1 MACKTQYGISIVCGD
16 LLFPGGA
23 DAIFYVYYTD
33 ELSTPL
39 SLLQTAAIS
48 NIPFAAYFGLRKFEG
63 QKFSHKFGSEWAKGA
78 GGNGFFKHSAAVKLI
93 SLSTQDD
100 VEVTRLLQATNA
112 SILYK
117 DNNGVYK
124 ILGAQ
129 NGLQS
134 VAGPLQTTGVAD
146 SDDVSDMITLEGAEK
161 TKPLIFDVGTPA
173 LTLNFINTHLI

>member
-23 DAIFYVYYTD
+23 DAIFYVYYVD

-39 SLLQTAAIS
+39 SLTQAAVIS
-48 NIPFAAYFGLRKFEG
+48 TIPFAAYSGLRKFEG
-63 QKFSHKFGSEWAKGA
+63 QKFAHKFGSEWVKGA
-78 GGNGFFKHSAAVKLI
+78 GGNGFFKQTAAVKLI
-93 SLSTQDD
+93 SLGPQDD
-100 VEVTRLLQATNA
+100 VEIQRLLQATNA

-117 DNNGVYK
+117 DNNGVYR

-134 VAGPLQTTGVAD
+134 IAGPLQTTGVAET
-146 SDDVSDMITLEGAEK
+146 DDVSDMVTLEGAEK
-161 TKPLIFDVGTPA
+161 TKPLIFDVGSPT
-173 LTLNFINTHLI
+173 LTLNFINTHIL